1 MIHLSLLISPQLT
14 HALGWTL
21 LHFIW
26 EGLALAAICAALMAI
41 CRRASTRYAVALG
54 TLALML
60 AAPVITFGI
69 LQRSEST
76 PALAAFSVSQEI
88 RNWVAPAE
96 IPSSPSPASPVLSN
110 LLLWLVEAWFG
121 GVVFFSLRAA
131 GGFFVVERMRR
142 KHAQPISD
150 RLREKCLELQRRMG
164 IARAIRYCECLRV
177 ESPAVIGWI
186 RPVVLFPMAALTGLN
201 DQQLAAL
208 IVHELAHIRRLDYF
222 VNILQVVSETVLFYH
237 PAVWW
242 LNKRIRAER
251 ENCCDD
257 VVLAVC
263 GNAVEYA
270 RALTLLEE
278 RRQAPAMAM
287 AANRS
292 PLFARVM
299 RLLGVNSPSRGIR
312 SAGIAASALCLAGAL
327 LAGNGLMAA
336 GHSSG
341 AQAEIHPV
349 FAAMPPWVG
358 SEPAPKASRS
368 AQSEKAPAAQQ
379 KEKGKEEETR
389 VSSGSYIDG
398 MKAQGLDNLTA
409 DQLIALRIQGV
420 TPEYVKEVKALGL
433 HPTVNEL
440 ISMRVQGVDPKY
452 ISDMRATGVNAG
464 LDQIIAMR
472 IQGVTPEYVKDMRAA
487 GVNGDANQFIGMRVQ
502 GLTPEYIQQMKAA
515 GVNADVNQ
523 LIGMKV
529 QGLTPDYVKQMKAA
543 GFDADANQLIGMR
556 VQGVTPE
563 YVREMRA
570 VGVNGDANQYIA
582 MRVQGLT
589 PDYVKDM
596 KAAGVKA
603 SANQLIGMR
612 VQGLSPEYVREMK
625 AAGIEASPNQLIGMR
640 VQGLTPDYVK
650 QMKALGLNADAHQLI
665 AMRVQGVTAEYVKA
679 LQSAGLQNLSTDDY
693 IRARVAGVTPE
704 FIAAARS
711 HGFKDLTID
720 KLIDLK
726 NADVF

>member
-26 EGLALAAICAALMAI
+26 QGLALAAICAALMAI
-41 CRRASTRYAVALG
+41 CRSASMRYAIALG
-54 TLALML
+54 TLSLML
-60 AAPVITFGI
+60 AAPVVTFA
-69 LQRSEST
+69 LLARPESASAISSAPVSHAAMNGT
-76 PALAAFSVSQEI
+76 ALPSA
-88 RNWVAPAE
+88 NL
-96 IPSSPSPASPVLSN
+96 IPQIAQSPLRPN
-110 LLLWLVEAWFG
+110 LLLWLVETWFG
-121 GVVFFSLRAA
+121 GVVVFSLRSA
-131 GGFFVVERMRR
+131 GGFFVIERMRR
-142 KHAQPISD
+142 RHAQSVSE
-150 RLREKCLELQRRMG
+150 RLLQKCLELQRRMG
-164 IARAIRYCECLRV
+164 ITRAIRYCECLRV

-186 RPVVLFPMAALTGLN
+186 RPVVLFPITALIGLN
-201 DQQLAAL
+201 DEQLAAL

-222 VNILQVVSETVLFYH
+222 VNFFQVAAETVLFYH
-237 PAVWW
+237 PAIWW

-270 RALTLLEE
+270 RALTLIEE

-287 AANRS
+287 AANRN

-299 RLLGVNSPSRGIR
+299 RLLGASSPSRGIR

-336 GHSSG
+336 GHSS
-341 AQAEIHPV
+341 AQPEIHPV

-358 SEPAPKASRS
+358 SEPAPQSSQS
-368 AQSEKAPAAQQ
+368 AQSAKAPATQQ
-379 KEKGKEEETR
+379 KEEENR
-389 VSSGSYIDG
+389 ASSGSYIDR

-409 DQLIALRIQGV
+409 DQLIALKIQGV

-433 HPTVNEL
+433 HPSLDEL
-440 ISMRVQGVDPKY
+440 IAMRVQGADPHY
-452 ISDMRATGVNAG
+452 IADMRATGVNAN

-472 IQGVTPEYVKDMRAA
+472 IQGVTPEYVKDMRGA
-487 GVNGDANQFIGMRVQ
+487 GVNGDASQFIGMRVQ
-502 GLTPEYIQQMKAA
+502 GLTPEYIEQMKAA

-529 QGLTPDYVKQMKAA
+529 QGLTPDYVKEMKAA
-543 GFDADANQLIGMR
+543 GFNADANQLIGMR

-563 YVREMRA
+563 YVRDMRA
-570 VGVNGDANQYIA
+570 VGVNGDANQYIG

-589 PDYVKDM
+589 PDYVKGM
-596 KAAGVKA
+596 KAAGVNA
-603 SANQLIGMR
+603 SPNQLIGMR
-612 VQGLSPEYVREMK
+612 VQGLTPEYVREMK
-625 AAGIEASPNQLIGMR
+625 AAGVDANANQLVGMR

-650 QMKALGLNADAHQLI
+650 QMKAAGINADAYQLI
-665 AMRVQGVTAEYVKA
+665 AMRVQGVTPEYVKA

-693 IRARVAGVTPE
+693 IRARIAGVTPE

-711 HGFKDLTID
+711 HGFKDLTIE

>member
-1 MIHLSLLISPQLT
+1 MIHISMLISPQLT
-14 HALGWTL
+14 HALAWTL
-21 LHFIW
+21 LHFVW
-26 EGLALAAICAALMAI
+26 QGLALAAICAALMAI
-41 CRRASTRYAVALG
+41 CRSASMRYAIALG

-60 AAPVITFGI
+60 VAPVVTFAI
-69 LQRSEST
+69 LQGSESASAISSIPVSHAAMNGT
-76 PALAAFSVSQEI
+76 AL
-88 RNWVAPAE
+88 
-96 IPSSPSPASPVLSN
+96 PSGNPVPQLAQSSLRPS

-142 KHAQPISD
+142 KHAQPVSD
-150 RLREKCLELQRRMG
+150 RLLQKCLELQRRMH
-164 IARAIRYCECLRV
+164 IARAIRYCECVRV

-186 RPVVLFPMAALTGLN
+186 RPVVLFPIAALTGLN
-201 DQQLAAL
+201 DEQLAAL

-222 VNILQVVSETVLFYH
+222 VNLLQVAAETVLFYH
-237 PAVWW
+237 PAIWW
-242 LNKRIRAER
+242 LNKRVRAER

-270 RALTLLEE
+270 RALTLIEE

-287 AANRS
+287 AANRN

-299 RLLGVNSPSRGIR
+299 RLLGASSPARGIR
-312 SAGIAASALCLAGAL
+312 SAGIAASAFCLAGAL
-327 LAGNGLMAA
+327 LAGNGLLAA

-341 AQAEIHPV
+341 AQPQIHPV

-358 SEPAPKASRS
+358 SEPAPQSPQS
-368 AQSEKAPAAQQ
+368 AQSAKAPATQQ
-379 KEKGKEEETR
+379 KEEENR
-389 VSSGSYIDG
+389 AASDSYIDR

-409 DQLIALRIQGV
+409 DQLIALKIQGV

-433 HPTVNEL
+433 HPSIDEL
-440 ISMRVQGVDPKY
+440 IAMRVQGVDPHY
-452 ISDMRATGVNAG
+452 IAGMRATGLNAS

-472 IQGVTPEYVKDMRAA
+472 IQGVTPEYVKNMRAA
-487 GVNGDANQFIGMRVQ
+487 GVNGDASQFIGMRVQ
-502 GLTPEYIQQMKAA
+502 GLTPEYIEQMKAA

-529 QGLTPDYVKQMKAA
+529 QGLTPDYVKEMKAA
-543 GFDADANQLIGMR
+543 GFNADANQLIGMR

-563 YVREMRA
+563 YVHDMRA
-570 VGVNGDANQYIA
+570 VGVNGDANQYIG

-589 PDYVKDM
+589 
-596 KAAGVKA
+596 
-603 SANQLIGMR
+603 
-612 VQGLSPEYVREMK
+612 PEYVREMK
-625 AAGIEASPNQLIGMR
+625 AAGVEASANQLIGMR

-650 QMKALGLNADAHQLI
+650 QMKAAGINADAHQLI
-665 AMRVQGVTAEYVKA
+665 AMRVQGVTPEYVKA

-693 IRARVAGVTPE
+693 IRARIAGVTPE

-711 HGFKDLTID
+711 HGFKDLTIE

>member
-21 LHFIW
+21 LHFVW
-26 EGLALAAICAALMAI
+26 QGLALAAICAALMAI
-41 CRRASTRYAVALG
+41 CASASMRYAIALG

-69 LQRSEST
+69 LQRSGSA
-76 PALAAFSVSQEI
+76 PALAGLSFSQAVV
-88 RNWVAPAE
+88 NWAPAAVTA
-96 IPSSPSPASPVLSN
+96 SPLPASPLQPN
-110 LLLWLVEAWFG
+110 LLLWLVEAWFSG
-121 GVVFFSLRAA
+121 IVFFSLRAA
-131 GGFFVVERMRR
+131 GGFFVIERMRR
-142 KHAQPISD
+142 KHAQPVSE
-150 RLREKCLELQRRMG
+150 RLLQKCLELQRRMG

-186 RPVVLFPMAALTGLN
+186 RPVVLFPIAALTGFN
-201 DQQLAAL
+201 DEQLAAL
-208 IVHELAHIRRLDYF
+208 IVHELAHIRRVDYF
-222 VNILQVVSETVLFYH
+222 VNLLQVAAETLLFYH

-270 RALTLLEE
+270 RALTLIEE

-287 AANRS
+287 AANRN

-299 RLLGVNSPSRGIR
+299 RLLGANSGAHGIR

-327 LAGNGLMAA
+327 LAGNSLMAA
-336 GHSSG
+336 GHSSS
-341 AQAEIHPV
+341 AQPEIHPV

-358 SEPAPKASRS
+358 SEPSPMPAES
-368 AQSEKAPAAQQ
+368 AQSAKAPATQQ
-379 KEKGKEEETR
+379 NEQENHG
-389 VSSGSYIDG
+389 SSASYIDR

-409 DQLIALRIQGV
+409 DQLIALKIQGV

-433 HPTVNEL
+433 HPSIDEL
-440 ISMRVQGVDPKY
+440 ISMRVQGVDPHY
-452 ISDMRATGVNAG
+452 IADMRTTGLNAS
-464 LDQIIAMR
+464 LNQIIAMR
-472 IQGVTPEYVKDMRAA
+472 IQGVTPEYIKGMRAA
-487 GVNGDANQFIGMRVQ
+487 GVNGDASQLIGMRVQ
-502 GLTPEYIQQMKAA
+502 GLTPEYIEQMKAA

-543 GFDADANQLIGMR
+543 GFNAGANQLIGMR

-563 YVREMRA
+563 YVRDMRA
-570 VGVNGDANQYIA
+570 VGVNGDANQYIG

-596 KAAGVKA
+596 KAAGVNA
-603 SANQLIGMR
+603 DPNQLIGMR
-612 VQGLSPEYVREMK
+612 VQGLTPEYVREMK
-625 AAGIEASPNQLIGMR
+625 SLGIEASPNQLIGMR

-650 QMKALGLNADAHQLI
+650 QMKAAGINADAHQLI
-665 AMRVQGVTAEYVKA
+665 AMRVQGVTPEYVKA
-679 LQSAGLQNLSTDDY
+679 LQSAGLQNLTTDDY
-693 IRARVAGVTPE
+693 IRARIAGVTPD

-711 HGFKDLTID
+711 HGFKNLTID

>member
-26 EGLALAAICAALMAI
+26 QGLALAAICAVLMAI
-41 CRRASTRYAVALG
+41 CRSASMRYAIALG

-60 AAPVITFGI
+60 AAPAITFGV
-69 LQRSEST
+69 LARSESAST
-76 PALAAFSVSQEI
+76 LSISSVSQPI
-88 RNWVAPAE
+88 GNWVAPMAVTA
-96 IPSSPSPASPVLSN
+96 SPIPASPLRLN

-121 GVVFFSLRAA
+121 GVIFFSLRAA
-131 GGFFVVERMRR
+131 GGFLVVERMRR
-142 KHAQPISD
+142 KHAQPISE
-150 RLREKCLELQRRMG
+150 RLLEKCLELQCRMG
-164 IARAIRYCECLRV
+164 LARVIRYCECLRV

-186 RPVVLFPMAALTGLN
+186 RPVVLFPMAALSGLS

-222 VNILQVVSETVLFYH
+222 VNLLQVAAETVLFYH

-263 GNAVEYA
+263 GNPVEYA
-270 RALTLLEE
+270 RALTLIEE
-278 RRQAPAMAM
+278 RRQAPAMVM
-287 AANRS
+287 AANRG
-292 PLFARVM
+292 PLFTRVM
-299 RLLGVNSPSRGIR
+299 RLLGINTPARGIR
-312 SAGIAASALCLAGAL
+312 SAGVAASALCLAGAL

-336 GHSSG
+336 GHSSH
-341 AQAEIHPV
+341 AEIEIHPLYV
-349 FAAMPPWVG
+349 AMPPSVG
-358 SEPAPKASRS
+358 SEPAPRS
-368 AQSEKAPAAQQ
+368 NQSAPAEKSTVTQQ
-379 KEKGKEEETR
+379 REQETSS
-389 VSSGSYIDG
+389 SSGSYIDR

-409 DQLIALRIQGV
+409 DQLIALKIQGV

-433 HPTVNEL
+433 HPSIDEL
-440 ISMRVQGVDPKY
+440 ISMRVQGVDPHY
-452 ISDMRATGVNAG
+452 IADMRATGLNAS
-464 LDQIIAMR
+464 LEQIIAMR
-472 IQGVTPEYVKDMRAA
+472 VQGVTPEYVKDMRAA

-515 GVNADVNQ
+515 GVSADVNQ
-523 LIGMKV
+523 LIGMRV

-563 YVREMRA
+563 YVRDMRA
-570 VGVNGDANQYIA
+570 VGVNGDANQYIG

-589 PDYVKDM
+589 PDFVKEM
-596 KAAGVKA
+596 KAAGVNA
-603 SANQLIGMR
+603 SPNQLVGMR
-612 VQGLSPEYVREMK
+612 VQGLTPEYVREMK
-625 AAGIEASPNQLIGMR
+625 AAGIEASPNQLIAMR

-650 QMKALGLNADAHQLI
+650 QMKAASLHADAHQLI
-665 AMRVQGVTAEYVKA
+665 ALRVQGVTPEYVKA
-679 LQSAGLQNLSTDDY
+679 LQSSGLQNLTIDDY

-704 FIAAARS
+704 FVAAARS
-711 HGFKDLTID
+711 HGFKDLTIE
-720 KLIDLK
+720 KLIELK